1 MNHATPDLLEVAR
14 EVGLDLDHGQ
24 FCGGSGGN
32 FTGGLGIPT
41 QDGHGVCDDGVY
53 TGQSIC

>member
-1 MNHATPDLLEVAR
+1 MAR

-24 FCGGSGGN
+24 FCGGSDGN

-41 QDGHGVCDDGVY
+41 QDGHGVCGDGY
-53 TGQSIC
+53 TLGKVSVGVLSGAEG